1 MFSTTF
7 SSLGCAELNLD
18 EIAALARRHGF
29 RTVELRALAGTTDLP
44 AWLAAH
50 FPSPAAWADH
60 LKTLQL
66 AVCGFGTSFR
76 LIDGTD
82 ADRAALLAYVPWA
95 EAAGVPWLRIFDG
108 GKTGDAAEIA
118 RAAEVL
124 RWWRD
129 ERRRHGWK
137 VDLMIETHDALIT
150 TPRLQALFTAVPDAA
165 LLWDTH
171 HTWKKGGEDP
181 VATWRAIGRHAM
193 HLHVKDSVSRPS
205 ERHPFTYVLPGDGE
219 FPMAPLLAE
228 LAASGYRGAL
238 SLEWERLWHP
248 YLPTLETA
256 LTAARE
262 RRWW

>member
-1 MFSTTF
+1 MISTTF

-18 EIAALARRHGF
+18 EVADLARRHGF

-44 AWLAAH
+44 AWLASQ
-50 FPSPAAWADH
+50 FPSPAAWSER

-66 AVCGFGTSFR
+66 SVCAFGTSFR
-76 LIDGTD
+76 LIDGAD
-82 ADRAALLAYVPWA
+82 ADRAALLAFVPWA

-108 GKTGDAAEIA
+108 GQTGDAVEIA

-124 RWWRD
+124 AWWRE
-129 ERRRHGWK
+129 ERRRNGWK
-137 VDLMIETHDALIT
+137 VDLMIETHDALIN
-150 TPRLQALFTAVPDAA
+150 TPRLLALLAAVPDAA

-181 VATWRAIGRHAM
+181 VATWRAISRRTVHI
-193 HLHVKDSVSRPS
+193 HVKDSISRPS
-205 ERHPFTYVLPGDGE
+205 ERHPFTYVPPGEGE
-219 FPMAPLLAE
+219 FPMAPLMAE
-228 LAASGYRGAL
+228 LKAADYRGL
-238 SLEWERLWHP
+238 ISLEWERLWHP

-256 LTAARE
+256 LAAARE